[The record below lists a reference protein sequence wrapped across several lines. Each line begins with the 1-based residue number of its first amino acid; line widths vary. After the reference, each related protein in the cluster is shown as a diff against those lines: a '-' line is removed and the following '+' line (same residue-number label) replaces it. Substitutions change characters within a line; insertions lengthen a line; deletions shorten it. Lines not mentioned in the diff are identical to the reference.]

1 MTLVH
6 DGPLLRSPFLNNP
19 DYDDD
24 DPPHPRPLPP
34 VIALHVPHR
43 IGSLC

>member
-24 DPPHPRPLPP
+24 DLPTHDHFRP
-34 VIALHVPHR
+34 
-43 IGSLC
+43 